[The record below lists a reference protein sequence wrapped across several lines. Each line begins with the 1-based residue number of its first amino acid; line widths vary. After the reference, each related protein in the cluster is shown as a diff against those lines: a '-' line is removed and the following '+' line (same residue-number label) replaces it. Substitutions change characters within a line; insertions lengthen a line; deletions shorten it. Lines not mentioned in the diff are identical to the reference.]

1 MAGFG
6 FSEPQEMFRRQV
18 RSFVQKEIA
27 PNARIRAKQDS
38 FPPELARRMGEMGLL
53 GINQPEKYGGQPA
66 DWVTLGIAVEEVARG
81 DFSLSIVPTLDAGI
95 ALAFKLASEDVQA
108 EWLPR
113 LISGE
118 VLGSVATTEPG
129 CGSDVGSLKT
139 RAVREGDHYILNG
152 EKTSITVGMQSE
164 FCIVFA
170 KTDPTQK
177 ARGVTA
183 FLVPLNS
190 PGVHRSRLPDMGCKP
205 MGRCSIILDN
215 VKVPLKYRMG
225 GEGKGFYLVMGQFDL
240 IRVNLGLMTLGC
252 AQVSLEDAMKYAQQ
266 RTAFGNPLA
275 KYEGISFKIAED
287 YTRLE
292 AARLLCYRTLWLKD
306 QGQTHTKESAMCK
319 FLGPKVAVQV
329 IHDALLIHGHVG
341 YSEEHALEQ
350 RLRDVIGWEM
360 ADGTAEVMKIIISR
374 ELMGREFLPY

>member
-6 FSEPQEMFRRQV
+6 FSESQEMFRRQV

-27 PNARIRAKQDS
+27 PGASKRAKQDS
-38 FPPELARRMGEMGLL
+38 YPMDLIRRMGEMGLM

-81 DFSLSIVPTLDAGI
+81 DFNLSIVPTLEAG
-95 ALAFKLASEDVQA
+95 ACLAFRLVPEEVQS

-113 LISGE
+113 IISGE
-118 VLGSVATTEPG
+118 ILACVATTEPG
-129 CGSDVGSLKT
+129 CGSDVGSMTT
-139 RAVREGDHYILNG
+139 RAVRQGDYYVING

-164 FCIVFA
+164 CCIVFA

-177 ARGVTA
+177 ARGVSA

-215 VKVPLKYRMG
+215 VKVPVKYRMG
-225 GEGKGFYLVMGQFDL
+225 EEGKGFYVVMGQFDL
-240 IRVNLGLMTLGC
+240 IRINLGLMALGC
-252 AQVSLEDAMKYAQQ
+252 AQTSLEDAIGYAKQ
-266 RTAFGNPLA
+266 RTAFGSPLA

-292 AARLLCYRTLWLKD
+292 AARLLCYRTLWLRD
-306 QGQTHTKESAMCK
+306 QGQNHTKESAMCK

-341 YSEEHALEQ
+341 YSEEYPIEQ

-360 ADGTAEVMKIIISR
+360 ADGTAEIMKIIISR